1 MLYEVA
7 YLLQLEYVALFISI
21 WVMLICFI
29 KILCSEVSK
38 IYIFLSMSMGEIH
51 RYNFS

>member
-21 WVMLICFI
+21 WVMLICFF

-38 IYIFLSMSMGEIH
+38 IYNFLSMGMGEIH
-51 RYNFS
+51 LYNFS